1 MSSINFDNVY
11 LLFLL
16 IPLLLLVAV
25 PFALAVRKDNVNGH
39 NIASVTLHTLMAVFV
54 AFAAAGTQINAVMTE
69 TDVYVVADVS
79 YSAEKISIGSMNSF
93 PKSKRRGIRSWGSS
107 ASEKIIRF

>member
-79 YSAEKISIGSMNSF
+79 YSAEKNLDRIDELISEIETPRNT
-93 PKSKRRGIRSWGSS
+93 KLGIVC
-107 ASEKIIRF
+107 